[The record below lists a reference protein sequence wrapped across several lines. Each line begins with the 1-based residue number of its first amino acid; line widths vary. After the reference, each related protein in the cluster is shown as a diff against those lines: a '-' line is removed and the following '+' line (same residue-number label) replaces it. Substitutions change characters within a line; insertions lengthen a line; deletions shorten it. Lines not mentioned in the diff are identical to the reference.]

1 MGIDQLVRPDNG
13 YFGPLRC
20 HSGRDPESTA
30 HSLANPKRLPNHRH
44 TALDNSNEFIYH
56 VVN

>member
-30 HSLANPKRLPNHRH
+30 HSLANPERLPGIHRRSL
-44 TALDNSNEFIYH
+44 AMNPI
-56 VVN
+56 VV